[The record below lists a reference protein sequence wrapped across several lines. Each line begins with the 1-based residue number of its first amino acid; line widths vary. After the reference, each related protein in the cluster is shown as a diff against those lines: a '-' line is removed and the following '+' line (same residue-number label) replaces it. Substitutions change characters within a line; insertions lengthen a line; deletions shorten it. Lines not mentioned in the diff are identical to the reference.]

1 MEDLRDAAEI
11 ALDWLK
17 HVQHLG
23 GLVDQKTL
31 AADIEK
37 LEAALGGDCS
47 VCATIGNS

>member
-1 MEDLRDAAEI
+1 MEELREAAEN

-37 LEAALGGDCS
+37 LESALRGE
-47 VCATIGNS
+47 